1 MIENFLLVDTKRMV
15 EGVIYLVEQ
24 IRVYPGD
31 ILYLSPSLWTSSS
44 FHRYQLPQKRSE
56 ILLGSC

>member
-1 MIENFLLVDTKRMV
+1 MIENFLLVDTKRMA

-56 ILLGSC
+56 LD